1 MEIKTNKEIRDYKE
15 SIFWGLSLRQFLF
28 SCLGIAVSVGIYFLL
43 RNRLGT
49 APVSWACIF
58 GMLPCA
64 LLGFVTYNKMPAE
77 KFLWAVIKSEILTPK
92 RLTVK
97 TTNIYY
103 SLINERQE
111 THSDKK
117 NRVEKK
123 KRIRQNAS
131 ERAGHH
137 SGKNRL

>member
-49 APVSWACIF
+49 GAVSWACIF

-64 LLGFVTYNKMPAE
+64 LLGFVTYNK
-77 KFLWAVIKSEILTPK
+77 
-92 RLTVK
+92 
-97 TTNIYY
+97 
-103 SLINERQE
+103 RQE

-123 KRIRQNAS
+123 KRIHQNAS
-131 ERAGHH
+131 ERAGRH